1 MELDPFVV
9 NFGKRFGGNTLRHVH
24 TVMGPAR
31 VTLAEGLGRF
41 GRLVG
46 WVWYGGWYEVGP
58 KTTYTPAN

>member
-9 NFGKRFGGNTLRHVH
+9 NFGKRFGGNTLRHVD

-31 VTLAEGLGRF
+31 VTLAEGF

-46 WVWYGGWYEVGP
+46 WGVVQWLVRGGP
-58 KTTYTPAN
+58 KNHLHSGKLT